1 MRTVRRLCALFLAL
15 LLPLAPLAPVSAQY
29 SDDTGIIT
37 INVVDAATKKPLQD
51 ASITLYSGAS
61 QARSLTNKSGV
72 VKYTDVPTGIYQIR
86 VTKGG
91 FSTSQSPRFEVLG
104 NKEVELDI
112 NMGTQLARI
121 GTTTATTATTDASGM
136 TIIGVAQAKVTVNTR
151 DVDQDSAVRRISD
164 SLVDALSK
172 IAGVDV
178 TVASNDPD
186 AAQTISLNG
195 HDESQ
200 TAVTLDGIP
209 LGAPGSAVNLRNF
222 NSGLFAGAS
231 VNTTAQAG
239 SLGGSVNF
247 RTLNPTLTWVSRFAV
262 DYGSFDK
269 FDYSI
274 GETGSIGK
282 LGIAIVHSTS
292 ESNNPLTF
300 ATFTDQSGLTY
311 PHAGESTNVGSL
323 LKFRYALGDKTTAIF
338 TMTQNN
344 NGVSSLCTQDV
355 TLLPCGIGP
364 GNTTA
369 NVSQLANA
377 TIQSLIGETTVSLT
391 DFIQSSNGFQNDAL
405 RTVDGTV
412 IPLVSNNQN
421 VARGVAFLATINQHK
436 STWTLNGSTYNS
448 TTNFNPI
455 INSSPFVVAST
466 FSTSSLSAQLADQYK
481 MNDRLT
487 IGPTASIA
495 QVTGSG
501 GPSLLGGFAFQWR
514 PIGTETFT
522 GSASV
527 GSSQSGAGQVRTL
540 SDPANARFNCAAGTA
555 NVSGPGDLP
564 GPQSAVSYD
573 TSWTHVWKFGQFRL
587 DLFRQTQADQLINAQ
602 IVATSLGFNSSSPY
616 IQALNGFYQTPTT
629 CGAGAVLDPN
639 NVYVS
644 EPIGDMTRQYQ
655 GLTFQGRIALG
666 PHLVMQP
673 AYSVNSAIVT
683 GADQRLASLNSTT
696 IIGSQISG
704 RPLHRGNITFD
715 GDLPHLGLELLSNVN
730 YVGPNN
736 SQHLDPYVLVT
747 LGATHQLGQGRL
759 GFVVANLFNTE
770 SGTLSNLTFA
780 QPIETSG
787 GNQLFVA
794 ANPNPPRRYSLNYT
808 FNTGARSGAGGARQS
823 RTAAAAAAASS
834 AAALAGQGTAQQ
846 RARGLGAFQPYPPPD
861 GVDPLSVADKRD
873 SCKPEDATIAAPVL
887 AELKAAVEAYKA
899 GKPIPEMEGLRLI
912 PHGAAT
918 SPMLYFEVTANV
930 PQQPGQNGQAG
941 ANGARGGRGGGG
953 GFGGGGAPGGPGGPG
968 GAPGEGQPP
977 PIVPNG
983 PITVDPRPRP
993 TGSPGPRPTQNPVTV
1008 AAFQKFRATISC
1020 AYFSVLTQDDAKAK
1034 GFAEFRGRASLAYA
1048 PGIGLFAVRPP
1059 ELGTG
1064 GGSLKK

>member
-15 LLPLAPLAPVSAQY
+15 LLPLAPLAPASAQY

-51 ASITLYSGAS
+51 ASITLYGST

-112 NMGTQLARI
+112 NMGPQIARI
-121 GTTTATTATTDASGM
+121 GTATASTATTATTDASTGL
-136 TIIGVAQAKVTVNTR
+136 TIIGTTQAKVIVNTR
-151 DVDQDSAVRRISD
+151 DVDQDSAIRRVSD

-178 TVASNDPD
+178 TVASSDPD

-200 TAVTLDGIP
+200 TAVSLDGIP
-209 LGAPGSAVNLRNF
+209 LGAPGSAVNLRGI

-247 RTLNPTLTWVSRFAV
+247 RTLQPTLTWVSRFSV
-262 DYGSFDK
+262 KYGTFDK
-269 FDYSI
+269 FDYQL

-282 LGIAIVHSTS
+282 LGVAIMHSTT
-292 ESNNPLTF
+292 EGNNPLTF
-300 ATFTDQSGLTY
+300 NTFTDQSGLTY
-311 PHAGESTNVGSL
+311 PHAGESTSVGSYVKL
-323 LKFRYALGDKTTAIF
+323 RYGLGDKTTLNA
-338 TMTQNN
+338 TVLQNN
-344 NGVSSLCTQDV
+344 NGTSSLCTQDV

-369 NVSQLANA
+369 SAYQLADVQV
-377 TIQSLIGETTVSLT
+377 QSLVGETALSLT
-391 DFIQSSNGFQNDAL
+391 DYVQSTNSFTNDAL
-405 RTVDGTV
+405 RTIDGTV
-412 IPLVSNNQN
+412 TPLVANSQMLSH
-421 VARGVAFLATINQHK
+421 GVSLLATINQHK
-436 STWTLNGSTYNS
+436 STWTASGYAQS
-448 TTNFNPI
+448 TTTTFNPI
-455 INSSPFVVAST
+455 INSSAFVVPSSFTST
-466 FSTSSLSAQLADQYK
+466 AVTGQLADQYK
-481 MNDRLT
+481 VNDRLT
-487 IGPTASIA
+487 IGPTASLA
-495 QVTGSG
+495 DVTGG
-501 GPSLLGGFAFQWR
+501 TSLQGGFAFQWR
-514 PIGTETFT
+514 PVGTETFT
-522 GSASV
+522 GNASV
-527 GSSQSGAGQVRTL
+527 GSSQSANGLIRTF
-540 SDPANARFNCAAGTA
+540 SDPASARFNCAAGTA

-573 TSWTHVWKFGQFRL
+573 ATWTHVWKFGQFRL

-655 GLTFQGRIALG
+655 GLTFQGRLALG
-666 PHLVMQP
+666 PHLVMIP

-704 RPLHRGNITFD
+704 RPLHRGNITLD
-715 GDLPHLGLELLSNVN
+715 GDLPHLGLELISNVT

-736 SQHLDPYVLVT
+736 SQHLDPYVTVN
-747 LGATHQLGQGRL
+747 LGASHLLGQGRL
-759 GFVVANLFNTE
+759 VFLASNLFNTE
-770 SGTLSNLTFA
+770 SGALSSLAFA
-780 QPIETSG
+780 QPIATSG
-787 GNQLFVA
+787 GSQLFVA
-794 ANPNPPRRYSLNYT
+794 AVPNTPRQFSFTYS

-823 RTAAAAAAASS
+823 RTAAASAAASS

-887 AELKAAVEAYKA
+887 AELKAAVDAYKA
-899 GKPIPEMEGLRLI
+899 GKPIPEMEGLRLT
-912 PHGAAT
+912 PHGAPT
-918 SPMLYFEVTANV
+918 SPNLYFEVAANI
-930 PQQPGQNGQAG
+930 PQQPGQNGQPG
-941 ANGARGGRGGGG
+941 ANGGRGGRGGG
-953 GFGGGGAPGGPGGPG
+953 GFGGGGAPGGPGG
-968 GAPGEGQPP
+968 APGEGQTG

-983 PITVDPRPRP
+983 PITVDPRPQP
-993 TGSPGPRPTQNPVTV
+993 TGSPGPRPTANPVFR
-1008 AAFQKFRATISC
+1008 AAFEKFRATISC

-1034 GFAEFRGRASLAYA
+1034 GFAEFRGRATLAYA

-1059 ELGTG
+1059 APPQLGTG
-1064 GGSLKK
+1064 GGSVKK